1 MSAAGQPRA
10 AAAPVASSGAFAPL
24 RQPVFA
30 VLWFAMVL
38 GNTGSF
44 MRDVASAWVV
54 TDLSA
59 SPTAVALV
67 QSAATLPAL
76 LLALPAGVLSD
87 ILDRRRFLIVVQV
100 LLMAVSTTL
109 MLLAAG
115 GALTVATLIGLT
127 FASGV
132 GAALMGPAWQA
143 IVPELV
149 SRDQVRGATA
159 LNSLGI
165 NISRAIGPALGGVLV
180 AAFGAATAYAVDAAS
195 YLAVIAAL
203 WWWRRPAQAP
213 DALSERFFGAFRAGL
228 RYTRASRALH
238 RVLLRAAVFF
248 AFGSALW
255 GLLPLVARRL
265 LGGDAGFYGLLLGA
279 VGAGAIAGAV
289 LLPKL
294 RARLG
299 ADALLLGSALVV
311 SGVMAALTAGP
322 GRVLSLVLMLLL
334 GAGWIVALTT
344 LNGTVQA
351 ILPNWVRGRGLAV
364 YLMVFSGASA
374 AGSLGWGLTAQALG
388 VPAALLIAA
397 AGGLAAALVMWRL
410 KLPAGDADLQPA
422 EHWPQAAGSQEHAP
436 ERGPVM
442 VQVEYR
448 VRVEDRPA
456 FLELLR
462 RLGEERRRDGAFSWG
477 VFEHTADAQRVVEW
491 FLVESWGEHLR
502 QHRRVSKA
510 DAQVQAQL
518 QRLHIGEGKPAVG
531 HWVALE

>member
-1 MSAAGQPRA
+1 MSAAGQSRPGAVPPA
-10 AAAPVASSGAFAPL
+10 AESAFAPL

-30 VLWFAMVL
+30 VLWIAMVL

-54 TDLSA
+54 TELSA

-67 QSAATLPAL
+67 QTAATLPAF

-100 LLMAVSTTL
+100 LLLAVSASL
-109 MLLAAG
+109 MLLAASG
-115 GALTVATLIGLT
+115 TLTVATLIGLT
-127 FASGV
+127 FASGA
-132 GAALMGPAWQA
+132 GAALMGPAWQS

-149 SRDQVRGATA
+149 PREQLRGATA
-159 LNSLGI
+159 LNSLGV
-165 NISRAIGPALGGVLV
+165 NVSRAIGPALGGVLV

-195 YLAVIAAL
+195 YLFVIAAL

-238 RVLLRAAVFF
+238 RVLLRAAVFVAF
-248 AFGSALW
+248 ASALW
-255 GLLPLVARRL
+255 GLLPLVARQL

-279 VGAGAIAGAV
+279 VGAGAIGGAV
-289 LLPKL
+289 LLPWL
-294 RARLG
+294 RARLD
-299 ADALLLGSALVV
+299 ADAMLLASALAV
-311 SGVMAALTAGP
+311 SGVMALLTTRPSPALA
-322 GRVLSLVLMLLL
+322 VMLMLLL
-334 GAGWIVALTT
+334 GLGWILALST
-344 LNGTVQA
+344 LNGTAQA

-374 AGSLGWGLTAQALG
+374 AGSLGWGMVAQALG

-397 AGGLAAALVMWRL
+397 GGGVIAALALWRL
-410 KLPAGDADLQPA
+410 RLPAGDVDLQPA
-422 EHWPQAAGSQEHAP
+422 GHWPEAAGAHAHSP
-436 ERGPVM
+436 ESGPVM

-448 VRVEDRPA
+448 VRAEDRGA

-462 RLGEERRRDGAFSWG
+462 RLGEERRRDGAFAWG
-477 VFEHTADAQRVVEW
+477 VFEHTADGARVVEW
-491 FLVESWGEHLR
+491 FLVESWGEHMR

-510 DAQVQAQL
+510 DAEIQVQ
-518 QRLHIGEGKPAVG
+518 LHRFHVGEGRPTVQ